1 MKIFLKSS
9 IIFFDFIDKFIH
21 QKRIVNFFMQ
31 KKLPIE
37 CFIDVGSH
45 KGTYTDLFD
54 KNFEIKKIVLFE
66 PQEKIFK
73 FIKKKYSKNK
83 RVKIYNLA
91 ISNKDSIQTLKL
103 NHHDLTTTL
112 SNFNKDNFYLKL
124 KAILFGVKEMSYKK
138 VNIKTIRLEK
148 YLRIKKLSKVD
159 LIKIDTEGHEYE
171 VLQGLRNRIRNI
183 KYILIEFHNDKI
195 YSKYNPKKIH
205 NLLLKNNFKL
215 EKRFKFP
222 FTTWEDRIYLNK
234 NEY

>member
-1 MKIFLKSS
+1 M
-9 IIFFDFIDKFIH
+9 
-21 QKRIVNFFMQ
+21 
-31 KKLPIE
+31 
-37 CFIDVGSH
+37 
-45 KGTYTDLFD
+45 
-54 KNFEIKKIVLFE
+54 
-66 PQEKIFK
+66 
-73 FIKKKYSKNK
+73 
-83 RVKIYNLA
+83 
-91 ISNKDSIQTLKL
+91 
-103 NHHDLTTTL
+103 TTTL

-171 VLQGLRNRIRNI
+171 VLQGLRNKIRNI

-195 YSKYNPKKIH
+195 YSKYNPRKIH

-215 EKRFKFP
+215 EARFKFP